1 MFINTDAPK
10 ALSSKYI
17 KQKLTELKREISQQ
31 FSWRFNNGFSIM
43 DKTTRQMINENI
55 EDLNNIVKQLG
66 LGDTYWPQH
75 LTEKTNKQKKII
87 LLLYTGDTEKHKTVW
102 KKLKYFK
109 INRQPVFINHKTELY

>member
-1 MFINTDAPK
+1 
-10 ALSSKYI
+10 
-17 KQKLTELKREISQQ
+17 
-31 FSWRFNNGFSIM
+31 M

-66 LGDTYWPQH
+66 LGDTYRTQH
-75 LTEKTNKQKKII
+75 LTEKKKKKTI

-109 INRQPVFINHKTELY
+109 INRQPVFISHKTLSFTKSAVLLALIYRFIVTS

>member
-1 MFINTDAPK
+1 
-10 ALSSKYI
+10 
-17 KQKLTELKREISQQ
+17 
-31 FSWRFNNGFSIM
+31 M

-75 LTEKTNKQKKII
+75 LTEKTNKQKKTI